1 MTQSDWAQIS
11 FGLAE
16 SLRFDKSRIQ
26 PPPVIPP
33 NNTESFD
40 RRVLPIVCCLYVL
53 SYLDRGNIGNAKT
66 AGAQDALGL
75 SSSQWAWVL
84 NSFYIAYIL
93 FEWTTMFWKIFP
105 AHIYVAILC
114 LGWGGVAMSSGAA
127 RNMTQLIVTRIFLGI
142 FEATFGAGAPYFLS
156 CIYKRSELGFRMSI
170 LLGMSPLANTFASSL
185 AYGITHIRGS
195 LEPWRLLFIIEG
207 APTVLFAPIVYF
219 CLIDS
224 PSTAKFLTE
233 EEKTFAVERLQVRDN
248 TSKGAVSWKQIMA
261 GMLDYKNYIH
271 AIMHFC
277 CNFSF
282 AALSN
287 FLPTIVKSMG
297 YDSITAQGLTAPA
310 YFAAFLLCILAAFAS
325 DKYGN
330 RGFIVA
336 GFAAMGA
343 AGYGLLAGV
352 QDMEKTGPR
361 YLGVWFA
368 ACGIFPALA
377 INITWL
383 LNNQGGDSKK
393 GAGLAISLTLGQC
406 SSLISST
413 VFPSEDAPFFTTG
426 CAIGCGMSG
435 IIVVLSLGMHFAL
448 TRENRRKDEMY
459 GPVDPNV
466 EVDVSEEG
474 DYHRNFRYFT

>member
-1 MTQSDWAQIS
+1 MTLDKPEAKDIEKASIDEVRRVSIPKAANRRIRQA
-11 FGLAE
+11 
-16 SLRFDKSRIQ
+16 FDC
-26 PPPVIPP
+26 
-33 NNTESFD
+33 
-40 RRVLPIVCCLYVL
+40 RVLPIVCCLYVL
-53 SYLDRGNIGNAKT
+53 SYLDRGNIGNART

-84 NSFYIAYIL
+84 NAFYIAYIL

-105 AHIYVAILC
+105 AHIYVATLC
-114 LGWGGVAMSSGAA
+114 IGWGAAAMSSGAA
-127 RNMTQLIVTRIFLGI
+127 RNMAELIVTRVFLGI
-142 FEATFGAGAPYFLS
+142 FEATFSAGAPYFLS
-156 CIYKRSELGFRMSI
+156 CIYKQDELGFRMSI

-207 APTVLFAPIVYF
+207 APTVLFALVIYF
-219 CLIDS
+219 FLIDS

-233 EEKTFAVERLQVRDN
+233 EEQTFAVKCLQVRDTASN
-248 TSKGAVSWKQIMA
+248 QAVNWKQIIA
-261 GMLDYKNYIH
+261 GMLDYKNYVH
-271 AIMHFC
+271 AIIHFF

-287 FLPTIVKSMG
+287 FLPTII
-297 YDSITAQGLTAPA
+297 DSLTAPA
-310 YFAAFLLCILAAFAS
+310 YFGAFLLCILAAFVS
-325 DKYGN
+325 DRYRS

-343 AGYGLLAGV
+343 TGYGLLAGI
-352 QDMEKTGPR
+352 QDMEKTGLR

-393 GAGLAISLTLGQC
+393 GAGLAISLILGQC

-426 CAIGCGMSG
+426 CAIGCGMSSA
-435 IIVVLSLGMHFAL
+435 IVVLALIMYFAL
-448 TRENRRKDEMY
+448 TQENKRKDELY
-459 GPVDPNV
+459 GPVDVQV

-474 DYHRNFRYFT
+474 DYNRNFRYLT